1 MNKTDQMNQ
10 INPHPSRAAILRR
23 TGFPPS
29 TECAILNLAI
39 SGRTFM
45 AKALAV
51 KTPRKALAKQAPLPA
66 EVSLSKMKDFLKRK
80 AQIIGTIR
88 KVAH

>member
-1 MNKTDQMNQ
+1 
-10 INPHPSRAAILRR
+10 
-23 TGFPPS
+23 
-29 TECAILNLAI
+29 
-39 SGRTFM
+39 M

-66 EVSLSKMKDFLKRK
+66 EVSLSKMKAFLKRK

>member
-1 MNKTDQMNQ
+1 
-10 INPHPSRAAILRR
+10 
-23 TGFPPS
+23 
-29 TECAILNLAI
+29 
-39 SGRTFM
+39 M

-51 KTPRKALAKQAPLPA
+51 KTPRKVLAKRAPLPA
-66 EVSLSKMKDFLKRK
+66 EVSLSRMKDFLKRK